1 LQDRISSVHGLLS
14 TTTVVEKDLRTARL
28 RWSSSFI
35 AVTNADTV
43 AEDKGDAGAQAFVE
57 AKSIAREAVPLMKA
71 LDKLIENA
79 SERKACAG
87 RNYSKLL
94 RRRSRS
100 SRPGYGSKD
109 SADLNGLLPTV
120 DAIIE
125 LVQEYPSLCES
136 TRACAR
142 VPDGNRVHALCGCN
156 ESDRGRVRVVSILA
170 TPHRGLI
177 TLVES
182 QRLDRTK

>member
-142 VPDGNRVHALCGCN
+142 VPELVREYPSLC
-156 ESDRGRVRVVSILA
+156 ESTRWQPSAR
-170 TPHRGLI
+170 
-177 TLVES
+177 TLW
-182 QRLDRTK
+182 L